1 MRPLGTLNSPAVSSV
16 VVVDQTNVE
25 SDRVR
30 GAEVVAAL
38 CLATDLGMG
47 FPFEHGLEATL
58 MTMHLAD
65 QLEVD
70 SDTATDTFYTSLLM
84 YVGCTT
90 DADVSSRIF
99 PGGLTVNMTPVEYGS
114 SRESLAAVVRAVT
127 PPDVSVVQRLYE
139 RGRRLPEA
147 ARFRKPHYAALCEV
161 AEMLATRLGLPASI
175 SGLFSGLTER
185 WDGKGVLGR
194 AAGEEIPLPL
204 RIARVARDAAY
215 QRLLHDPVD
224 VVDVIRARAGKAF
237 DPAVAEAF
245 AEASGAVLA
254 AAEQPVWE
262 SVLAAEPKPWLELSG
277 ERIDRA
283 LGAMGSFSDLV
294 SPYLSGHSAGVA
306 GLAARTATVCGFSL
320 DQVARVRRAG
330 LLHDLGRVAVHP
342 AVWRKEG
349 RLSVDDWEQVRLHSY
364 HTERILDRSPFLADI
379 AAIASCHH
387 ERLDGSGYHR
397 RLDAS
402 ALPPEARLVATV
414 DAFSAM
420 TEPRAHR
427 PRFGPEEAAQIL
439 TGEADQGFH
448 DPEMVA
454 AILEVVGLPLPPIRR
469 PAGLTEREAEVLG
482 LIARGLQTKQVA
494 RSLDISAKTAD
505 HHLQSAYR
513 KIGVSTRAAATLFAM
528 EHGLVH

>member
-1 MRPLGTLNSPAVSSV
+1 
-16 VVVDQTNVE
+16 
-25 SDRVR
+25 
-30 GAEVVAAL
+30 
-38 CLATDLGMG
+38 MG

-58 MTMHLAD
+58 MTMRLVD
-65 QLEVD
+65 LLEVD
-70 SDTATDTFYTSLLM
+70 SDTATDTFYASLLM

-90 DADVSSRIF
+90 DADVTSRIF
-99 PGGLTVNMTPVEYGS
+99 PGGLTVNMIPVEYGS
-114 SRESLAAVVRAVT
+114 SREGLVAAARAVT
-127 PPDVSVVQRLYE
+127 PPDLSSVQRLYE
-139 RGRRLPEA
+139 RARRLPQA
-147 ARFRKPHYAALCEV
+147 GRFRRPHYSALCEV

-175 SGLFSGLTER
+175 SGLFSRLTER
-185 WDGKGVLGR
+185 WDGNGVLAR
-194 AAGEEIPLPL
+194 AAGEEIPLPV

-215 QRLLHDPVD
+215 QRLLHDPMD

-245 AEASGAVLA
+245 AQASGEVLA
-254 AAEQPVWE
+254 AAEQPAWE
-262 SVLAAEPKPWLELSG
+262 GVLAAEPKPWLQLSG
-277 ERIDRA
+277 EGIDRA

-294 SPYLSGHSAGVA
+294 SPFLSGHSAGVA
-306 GLAARTATVCGFSL
+306 GLAASTAHVCGLSL

-330 LLHDLGRVAVHP
+330 LVHDLGRVAVHP
-342 AVWRKEG
+342 AVWQKAG
-349 RLSVDDWEQVRLHSY
+349 QLSVHDWEEVRLHCY

-379 AAIASCHH
+379 ATIASCHH

-402 ALPPEARLVATV
+402 ALPLEARLVATV
-414 DAFSAM
+414 DAFCAM

-427 PRFGPEEAAQIL
+427 PRYGPGEAAEIL
-439 TGEADQGFH
+439 TGEASEGFH

-454 AILEVVGLPLPPIRR
+454 AVLEVVGLPPPPIRR

-494 RSLDISAKTAD
+494 RTLDISAKTAD
-505 HHLQSAYR
+505 HHIQSAYR

-528 EHGLVH
+528 ESGLVS

>member
-1 MRPLGTLNSPAVSSV
+1 M
-16 VVVDQTNVE
+16 VVVDRASAE

-58 MTMHLAD
+58 MTMRLVD
-65 QLEVD
+65 LLQVD
-70 SDTATDTFYTSLLM
+70 SDTAMETFYASLLM

-99 PGGLTVNMTPVEYGS
+99 PGGLTVNMTPVEHGS
-114 SRESLAAVVRAVT
+114 SREGLAAVVRAVT
-127 PPDVSVVQRLYE
+127 PPDLSVVQRLYE
-139 RGRRLPEA
+139 RSRRLPQA
-147 ARFRKPHYAALCEV
+147 AQFRKPHYVALCEV

-175 SGLFSGLTER
+175 TGLFSRLTER
-185 WDGKGVLGR
+185 WDGNGVLGR

-215 QRLLHDPVD
+215 QCLLHDPVD
-224 VVDVIRARAGKAF
+224 VVDVIRARAGRAF
-237 DPAVAEAF
+237 DPAVAGAF
-245 AEASGAVLA
+245 AEASGEVLA
-254 AAEQPVWE
+254 AAEAPAWE
-262 SVLAAEPKPWLELSG
+262 GVLAAEPKPWLELSG
-277 ERIDRA
+277 EGIDRA

-306 GLAARTATVCGFSL
+306 GLAAKTARVCGLSL
-320 DQVARVRRAG
+320 DQVARARRAG
-330 LLHDLGRVAVHP
+330 LVHDLGRVAVHP

-397 RLDAS
+397 RLGAS
-402 ALPPEARLVATV
+402 ALTPAARLLATV
-414 DAFSAM
+414 DAFCAM

-427 PRFGPEEAAQIL
+427 PRLEPEDAAKTL
-439 TGEADQGFH
+439 TADADQGRH

-454 AILEVVGLPLPPIRR
+454 AILEVVGLPPPPIRR
-469 PAGLTEREAEVLG
+469 PADLTEREAEVLG

-494 RSLDISAKTAD
+494 RALNISAKTAD
-505 HHLQSAYR
+505 HHLQGAYR

-528 EHGLVH
+528 EHGLVS

>member
-1 MRPLGTLNSPAVSSV
+1 V
-16 VVVDQTNVE
+16 
-25 SDRVR
+25 
-30 GAEVVAAL
+30 AEVVAAL

-58 MTMHLAD
+58 MTMRLVD
-65 QLEVD
+65 LLEVD
-70 SDTATDTFYTSLLM
+70 SDTAADTFYASLLM

-114 SRESLAAVVRAVT
+114 SREGLAAAVKAVT
-127 PPDVSVVQRLYE
+127 PPHLSVVQSLYE
-139 RGRRLPEA
+139 RARKLPDA

-161 AEMLATRLGLPASI
+161 AEMLATRLGLPASTT
-175 SGLFSGLTER
+175 GLFSRLTER
-185 WDGKGVLGR
+185 WDGKSVLGR

-215 QRLLHDPVD
+215 QSLLHDTID
-224 VVDVIRARAGKAF
+224 VVDVIRARAGKPF
-237 DPAVAEAF
+237 DPVVAQAF
-245 AEASGAVLA
+245 AKASGEVLA
-254 AAEQPVWE
+254 AAEQPAWE

-277 ERIDRA
+277 KGIDRA

-306 GLAARTATVCGFSL
+306 GLAARTADVCGLSL
-320 DQVARVRRAG
+320 DQITSVRRAG
-330 LLHDLGRVAVHP
+330 LVHDLGRVAVHP
-342 AVWRKEG
+342 AVWREEG
-349 RLSVDDWEQVRLHSY
+349 RLNADDWEQVRLHSY
-364 HTERILDRSPFLADI
+364 HTERILDRSPLLADI
-379 AAIASCHH
+379 ATIASCHH
-387 ERLDGSGYHR
+387 ERLDGSEYHR

-402 ALPPEARLVATV
+402 ALPLEARLVATV
-414 DAFSAM
+414 DAFCAM
-420 TEPRAHR
+420 TEPRTHR
-427 PRFGPEEAAQIL
+427 PRFGLEEAAETL
-439 TGEADQGFH
+439 TGEADEGLY

-454 AILEVVGLPLPPIRR
+454 AILEVVGLPPPPIRR

-494 RSLDISAKTAD
+494 RNLDISAKTAD

-528 EHGLVH
+528 EHGLVP

>member
-1 MRPLGTLNSPAVSSV
+1 M
-16 VVVDQTNVE
+16 VVVDRASAE

-58 MTMHLAD
+58 MTMRLVD
-65 QLEVD
+65 LLEVD
-70 SDTATDTFYTSLLM
+70 PDTAKDTFYASLLM

-90 DADVSSRIF
+90 DADMSSRIF

-127 PPDVSVVQRLYE
+127 PPDLSVGQRPYE
-139 RGRRLPEA
+139 RVRRLPEA

-161 AEMLATRLGLPASI
+161 AEMLATRLGLPASV
-175 SGLFSGLTER
+175 SGLFSRLTER
-185 WDGKGVLGR
+185 WDGNSVLGR
-194 AAGEEIPLPL
+194 AAGDEIPLPI

-215 QRLLHDPVD
+215 QCLLHDPVD
-224 VVDVIRARAGKAF
+224 VVGVIRARAGKAF
-237 DPAVAEAF
+237 DPAVAQAF
-245 AEASGAVLA
+245 AEASGEVLA
-254 AAEQPVWE
+254 AAEQPAWE

-277 ERIDRA
+277 EGIDRA
-283 LGAMGSFSDLV
+283 LGAMGSFSDLI

-306 GLAARTATVCGFSL
+306 GLGTRTAHVYGLSV
-320 DQVARVRRAG
+320 DQIAKVRRAG
-330 LLHDLGRVAVHP
+330 LVHDLGRVAVHP

-349 RLSVDDWEQVRLHSY
+349 RLNVDDWEQVRLHSY

-379 AAIASCHH
+379 ADIASRHH
-387 ERLDGSGYHR
+387 ERLNGSGYHR
-397 RLDAS
+397 RLDGS
-402 ALPPEARLVATV
+402 ALPPETRLVAAV
-414 DAFSAM
+414 DAFCAM
-420 TEPRAHR
+420 TEPRAYR
-427 PRFGPEEAAQIL
+427 PRFGPEEAAEIL
-439 TGEADQGFH
+439 TAEAGEGFH
-448 DPEMVA
+448 DPDVVA
-454 AILEVVGLPLPPIRR
+454 AILEVVGLPSPPIRR

-528 EHGLVH
+528 EHGLVS